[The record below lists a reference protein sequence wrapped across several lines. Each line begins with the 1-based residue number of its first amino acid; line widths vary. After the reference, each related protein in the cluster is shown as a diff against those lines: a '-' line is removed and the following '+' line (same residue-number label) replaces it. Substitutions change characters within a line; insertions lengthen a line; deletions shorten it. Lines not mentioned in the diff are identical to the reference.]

1 MADPARVFAASEQE
15 RDRITPAARKAL
27 WGSAL
32 GYAMD
37 GFDLLILGFML
48 RAISADLGLSPAQAA
63 SLVTATLVGAV
74 IGGVGFGML
83 SDRLGPRGFS
93 TGGMLVTAL
102 SFVLLELLP
111 VDFGYPAFAALLLLN
126 GVGMGLFSSPNRAEV
141 MNSLPAGARG
151 ARRSAPRS
159 S

>member
-74 IGGVGFGML
+74 IGGVGNRLMSKKIIENARAAFGPAPARWRQTLLVLPEARDSKL
-83 SDRLGPRGFS
+83 SAD
-93 TGGMLVTAL
+93 
-102 SFVLLELLP
+102 
-111 VDFGYPAFAALLLLN
+111 
-126 GVGMGLFSSPNRAEV
+126 
-141 MNSLPAGARG
+141 
-151 ARRSAPRS
+151 
-159 S
+159 